1 MWLYLREGRKSA
13 RAVRLALSLSAQGD
27 AAKFSAASRA
37 DASSMSMAWMAAP
50 GWRWAAI
57 RAMVHVPVPMSS
69 INDASSGMLIAAPS
83 NTPSVLT
90 FIAER
95 VLETQNCLNLK
106 TAILHY
112 QASVAHI
119 GQFRIVGDNDY
130 CLAQGI
136 PEGEEQLVQ
145 FLLSLAV
152 KVSGRFVCK

>member
-57 RAMVHVPVPMSS
+57 RAMVPVPVPMSS

-106 TAILHY
+106 TAIFHY
-112 QASVAHI
+112 QATVAHL
-119 GQFRIVGDNDY
+119 GQVGVVRHYHY
-130 CLAQGI
+130 CLAKFV
-136 PEGEEQLVQ
+136 PEGEEQLVE
-145 FLLSLAV
+145 FLLCLGVQVA
-152 KVSGRFVCK
+152 